1 MNPMQYRTENCF
13 YYKSYLLFGVNFIP
27 IPTSNPS
34 KQPDRPETGSLL
46 VAEGNSCFLI
56 VLRLNTAELWKVTH
70 LTKKMWNTREWI
82 NDLFLCLP
90 PV

>member
-34 KQPDRPETGSLL
+34 KQPDRPETGSFTCSGRKQLFPH
-46 VAEGNSCFLI
+46 C
-56 VLRLNTAELWKVTH
+56 VTLKH
-70 LTKKMWNTREWI
+70 S
-82 NDLFLCLP
+82 
-90 PV
+90 